1 MKRFVLILSLMALM
15 VGMKVAACNNSPPV
29 LQHDPVIDT
38 DLMMLTKPAPVFD
51 VVVVAPAFDLCETM
65 LIQPGIAETVS
76 IITPVVTAITCTGFE
91 VVFHPPDLSMDGG
104 STLVTK
110 DVHKLKNLNP
120 DTFAHVQFY

>member
-1 MKRFVLILSLMALM
+1 MKRLILILSLMALM

-51 VVVVAPAFDLCETM
+51 VVVAPAFVLCETM
-65 LIQPGIAETVS
+65 LIQPGTAETVS
-76 IITPVVTAITCTGFE
+76 IITPFVTAIICTVFV
-91 VVFHPPDLSMDGG
+91 VVFHPPDISMDGG